1 MTEPKPKSELTEI
14 MEKLIDRLNE
24 EEVRDTETY
33 DITLE
38 LELDFDDE
46 EMDASD
52 AVDDDAVPFELG
64 QIVKY
69 ADGDSTRLARI
80 VSIDT
85 SHDPS
90 SYVIKLDDS
99 DDSEDSEDSEE
110 EDSDESMSEYEF
122 TMH

>member
-38 LELDFDDE
+38 LELDFDG
-46 EMDASD
+46 DAS
-52 AVDDDAVPFELG
+52 DDAVPFELG

-110 EDSDESMSEYEF
+110 EDSDESMSDDYEEYEF